1 MKAYIINLPEA
12 VERKQLM
19 QEQISK
25 IKSIDF
31 IFFDAI
37 RWGEERF
44 QRYHSHW
51 DWDFLTKLYR
61 GRALS
66 RGEKAC
72 YASHFALWEK
82 CARENEPILIFEDD
96 VIFAENFEE
105 KILALDKKLG
115 FVRMMAYFQKE
126 SFEFQNG
133 IFQTLGDIC
142 GTQGYFLTPKVA
154 SLFLQKAKIWFCPVD
169 NYMDKTYLHGVRNLF
184 YSPAVIGENP
194 KMQSCVEQNGN
205 RALKIP
211 FYYKISKEF
220 LTFLE
225 KIWRLCYGW
234 KNNKK

>member
-1 MKAYIINLPEA
+1 
-12 VERKQLM
+12 M

-25 IKSIDF
+25 IRGIDF

-37 RWGEERF
+37 SCDEERF
-44 QRYHSHW
+44 QRYRSNW

-66 RGEKAC
+66 NGEKAC
-72 YASHFALWEK
+72 YASHFALWEE
-82 CARENEPILIFEDD
+82 CVRSREAMLIFEDD

-105 KILALDKKLG
+105 KILALNEDLG

-126 SFEFQNG
+126 SFEFQEG
-133 IFQTLGDIC
+133 IYQTFADIC
-142 GTQGYFLTPKVA
+142 GTQGYFLTPKIA

-169 NYMDKTYLHGVRNLF
+169 NYIDKTYLHGVRNLF
-184 YSPAVIGENP
+184 FSPAIVSENP
-194 KMQSCVEQNGN
+194 RLQSCVGQNGD
-205 RALKIP
+205 RASKIP

-225 KIWRLCYGW
+225 RFWRLCYVW
-234 KNNKK
+234 KNRKK

>member
-1 MKAYIINLPEA
+1 MKAYIINLPQA
-12 VERKQLM
+12 KERRQLM

-25 IKSIDF
+25 IKCVDF

-37 RWGEERF
+37 CWNEERF
-44 QRYHSHW
+44 KQYRSNW

-61 GRALS
+61 GKILS
-66 RGEKAC
+66 LGEKAC
-72 YASHFALWEK
+72 FASHFALWEE
-82 CARENEPILIFEDD
+82 CVRSREPMLIFEDD

-105 KILALDKKLG
+105 IIPCLDEKLG
-115 FVRMMAYFQKE
+115 FVRLMAYFQKE
-126 SFEFQNG
+126 SFKFQEG
-133 IFQTLGDIC
+133 IYQTFKDIC

-184 YSPAVIGENP
+184 LSPAVISENP
-194 KMQSCVEQNGN
+194 NLQSCIDRGEQD
-205 RALKIP
+205 LKIP

-225 KIWRLCYGW
+225 RIWRRCYAW
-234 KNNKK
+234 KNHKK

>member
-12 VERKQLM
+12 VERKKLL

-25 IKSIDF
+25 IRGIDF

-37 RWGEERF
+37 RWDEERF
-44 QRYHSHW
+44 QEYRSFW

-61 GRALS
+61 GRALT

-72 YASHFALWEK
+72 FASHFALWEK
-82 CARENEPILIFEDD
+82 CAKGNEPILVFEDD
-96 VIFAENFEE
+96 VIFLEDFEE
-105 KILALDKKLG
+105 KILVLNEELG

-133 IFQTLGDIC
+133 ISQTFGDIC
-142 GTQGYFLTPKVA
+142 GAQGYFLTPKSA
-154 SLFLQKAKIWFCPVD
+154 SFFLQKARIWFCPVD
-169 NYMDKTYLHGVRNLF
+169 NYMDKTHLHGVRNLF
-184 YSPAVIGENP
+184 YSPAIIREDSRL
-194 KMQSCVEQNGN
+194 QSCVGQNGD

-225 KIWRLCYGW
+225 RTWRLCYGW
-234 KNNKK
+234 KNHKK